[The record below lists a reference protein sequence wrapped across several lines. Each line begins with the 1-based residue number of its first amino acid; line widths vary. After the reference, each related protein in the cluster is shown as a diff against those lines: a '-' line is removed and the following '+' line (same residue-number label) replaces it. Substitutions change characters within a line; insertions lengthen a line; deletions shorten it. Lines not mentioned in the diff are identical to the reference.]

1 MSLLLTFF
9 QMAQKRKE
17 EKEAREA
24 AQKAAQASTS
34 ASTANSANCVDQQ
47 TDDSKKIV
55 KDSAVN
61 KKLHG
66 TYSGGS
72 NTEHSNSEPI

>member
-34 ASTANSANCVDQQ
+34 ANSANCVDQQ

-66 TYSGGS
+66 TS
-72 NTEHSNSEPI
+72 T